1 MTIKLDGNIPVV
13 LEKPLNLATEENKI
27 SPEVEKLTE
36 TTAKITM
43 DLIQSKQEEI
53 VDAIEINEDSLFE
66 QLDTLSEELKDSLAL
81 YKEMTN
87 EEFGGIEGSYADI
100 EYPINPERTKLLNP
114 ENVQANAIFSNI
126 ELDNPE
132 NVAFYNNL
140 LSRLKEKETKIQAQ
154 MLCLIDYAN
163 VFLAKY
169 FDGKL
174 GSEFNKGYLISL
186 NIIPDLKYQDF
197 IKNIFE
203 LYDKDSKKMFS
214 ATKTIDWKE
223 LYKTK

>member
-87 EEFGGIEGSYADI
+87 EEFWWIEGSYADI

-169 FDGKL
+169 FDWKL
-174 GSEFNKGYLISL
+174 WSEFNKWYLISL